1 MTSLLHHWS
10 LDPFIA
16 FVALTVLAHE
26 LGLARMRANA
36 RPASHQRRRR
46 RSWYFYAGLALL
58 LVSVVSPLDYWSSS
72 YFYVHMID
80 HVIAAFYVPML
91 IVAGAPWLPLLFA
104 LPVGARRKVGRFFYL
119 SRRAR
124 FLRGLGHVIRS
135 PLFAVISFNVV
146 MVGWHVPR
154 LFELS
159 ESNNFIHVW
168 FMHGSFLVAGTLFWL
183 QFIPSHPMKPA
194 RGAGWQIG
202 AILLTN
208 VVMTLLAMSMSIL
221 ATASWYANYSHVPGV
236 TLSPF
241 VDQQIG
247 GAILWVCGDFWAL
260 PALILIVRRLLEHAR
275 PVEIIDDGWTGRQ
288 QMSVDEFRG
297 VAADDSR

>member
-1 MTSLLHHWS
+1 VTSLLHHWS